1 MFEQRLVIDAPAPVA
16 GEIALDEERIARAVR
31 ELLLAIGE
39 DPERAGLHDTPSRVA
54 QAYRTLFSGYAVD
67 PVAVLDPLPGERASG
82 LIMVRQIPLL
92 GLCEHHMLPF
102 VGTAA
107 VAYLPG
113 ETGEITGL
121 SKLARLIEVLARR
134 LTVQERLVREAA
146 DALEVALRPAGV
158 WVLAEA
164 EHLCMSARGARAAGS
179 VTVTTEVRGV
189 FADDAA
195 ARAELLAL
203 ARASG

>member
-16 GEIALDEERIARAVR
+16 GQASLDEERIARAIR

-39 DPERAGLHDTPSRVA
+39 DPERVGLHDTPRRVA
-54 QAYRTLFSGYAVD
+54 QAYRTLFSGYEAD

-82 LIMVRQIPLL
+82 LIMVRNIAFTAT
-92 GLCEHHMLPF
+92 CEHHMLPF
-102 VGTAA
+102 SGTAA

-113 ETGEITGL
+113 PTGEITGL

-146 DALEVALRPAGV
+146 DALEAALRPAGV
-158 WVLAEA
+158 FVLVEA
-164 EHLCMSARGARAAGS
+164 EHLCMSARGAQAPGS
-179 VTVTTEVRGV
+179 ITVTTEARGV
-189 FADDAA
+189 FADDPA
-195 ARAELLAL
+195 ARTELLAL
-203 ARASG
+203 ARP